1 MGQNEE
7 NEYEEEHTLEPE
19 ADLEEL
25 IQVLHQLAF
34 FFENFEDPHKSGQLD
49 KFVQTAKPGHTN
61 KLVEVGS
68 V

>member
-34 FFENFEDPHKSGQLD
+34 FF
-49 KFVQTAKPGHTN
+49 
-61 KLVEVGS
+61 
-68 V
+68 